1 MSQYF
6 ETGVTR
12 RIGYSNPKFDEIIAR
27 VRQEFDADKRCALQN
42 EAAAMIVDDAPVL
55 HLWTHMLTSA
65 VRKNVSLDSDPSGK
79 IWLMSAR
86 M

>member
-1 MSQYF
+1 
-6 ETGVTR
+6 
-12 RIGYSNPKFDEIIAR
+12 
-27 VRQEFDADKRCALQN
+27 
-42 EAAAMIVDDAPVL
+42 VL